1 MCVKRSDLAVYVA
14 VAKASLAG
22 GDRQPSAQHAI
33 NSRVLLYKVTTAIT
47 IVTVTI
53 YRAPKSLLT
62 APVGKLR
69 RFRKSLFNNFFLL
82 IMLQL

>member
-1 MCVKRSDLAVYVA
+1 MCVKRSGLVVHVA

-22 GDRQPSAQHAI
+22 GDRVFQTQHAI
-33 NSRVLLYKVTTAIT
+33 NSRALLYEVTTAIT

-62 APVGKLR
+62 APIGKLR